1 MYNHPEVYCIWCTDD
16 LPSTDIELVS
26 LSVCPPRRVASQRP
40 SSITASSTRSLEQKP
55 ANPMSAHAIL
65 EKDTP
70 PLSELVSTKP
80 ALQKLAIQ
88 TTLDARKE
96 LTRQKARQF
105 GFRNVQ

>member
-1 MYNHPEVYCIWCTDD
+1 
-16 LPSTDIELVS
+16 
-26 LSVCPPRRVASQRP
+26 
-40 SSITASSTRSLEQKP
+40 
-55 ANPMSAHAIL
+55 MSAHAIL